1 MQGGVR
7 VQGAQGHGRVAAPL
21 RPEAVR
27 RGDLPATL
35 DSVCNGDSWYG
46 PFWEHVLGY
55 WRASRGDSAVLFL
68 RYEELLRDPAREL
81 RKLARFV
88 GQPFSRAEED
98 AGVVLGIVQLCS
110 LQSLRGLEDSRSAGG
125 GVVDPRLNHMTPEMA
140 RRVDGIVAD
149 RFAASGLAFD

>member
-1 MQGGVR
+1 M
-7 VQGAQGHGRVAAPL
+7 
-21 RPEAVR
+21 
-27 RGDLPATL
+27 